1 MMNEYILSQEDQLI
15 WEFFKCSE
23 GGFFIEVGAGDPVN
37 LSVSYHLE
45 VKGWKGILVEPQPEL
60 ANKLKNNRKAKVWPV
75 ACGSPQNKGEADFF
89 VAGEFSS
96 LKKHAAFTDVIYS
109 DKIVVPVMTLDEIL
123 FEEGN
128 PEIDF
133 LSIDVEGSELN
144 VLRGIDLLKNR
155 PRLIFIEYHVLS
167 LDIHHYF
174 LRNKYKLVKRTGVN
188 NWYIPIENEHNLK
201 MVDRL
206 KLFRKMYLG
215 TPFRKLQFVI
225 KKHTKHRK
233 FRNQ

>member
-1 MMNEYILSQEDQLI
+1 MMNEYMHSEEDQLI
-15 WEFFKCSE
+15 WDFFKCSE

-45 VKGWKGILVEPQPEL
+45 VKGWKGILVEPQPAL
-60 ANKLKNNRKAKVWPV
+60 ATKLKLNRKAKVWPV

-109 DKIVVPVMTLDEIL
+109 DKIVVPVMTLVEIICK
-123 FEEGN
+123 ECN

-144 VLRGIDLLKNR
+144 VLKGINLLKNR

-201 MVDRL
+201 MMDRL

-215 TPFRKLQFVI
+215 TPLRKLQFVI

>member
-1 MMNEYILSQEDQLI
+1 MMDEYILSEENRLI
-15 WEFFKCSE
+15 WEFFQCSDD
-23 GGFFIEVGAGDPVN
+23 GFFIEVGAGDPVN

-45 VKGWKGILVEPQPEL
+45 IKGWKGILIEPQPAL
-60 ANKLKNNRKAKVWPV
+60 ATKLINNRKAKVWSV
-75 ACGSPQNKGEADFF
+75 ACGPPQHEGVADFF

-109 DKIVVPVMTLDEIL
+109 DKIVVPIMTLDEIL
-123 FEEGN
+123 YKEGS
-128 PEIDF
+128 PGIDF

-144 VLRGIDLLKNR
+144 VLKGIDLIKNR

-167 LDIHHYF
+167 LDIHRYL
-174 LRNKYKLVKRTGVN
+174 LRNRYKLVKRTGVN
-188 NWYIPIENEHNLK
+188 NWYIPIENEYNLK
-201 MVDRL
+201 MLDRI

-215 TPFRKLQFVI
+215 TPLRKLQFVI

>member
-1 MMNEYILSQEDQLI
+1 MMNKYILSEENRII

-23 GGFFIEVGAGDPVN
+23 DGFFIEVGAGDPVN

-45 VKGWKGILVEPQPEL
+45 VKGWKGILIEPQPTL
-60 ANKLKNNRKAKVWPV
+60 ATKLKHNRKAKVWSV
-75 ACGSPQNKGEADFF
+75 ACGSSQDKGEADFF

-96 LKKHAAFTDVIYS
+96 LKKHSAFTDVIYS
-109 DKIVVPVMTLDEIL
+109 DKIVVPIMTLDEIL
-123 FEEGN
+123 YEEGN
-128 PEIDF
+128 PRCDF
-133 LSIDVEGSELN
+133 LSIDVEGSELS
-144 VLRGIDLLKNR
+144 VLKGIDLLKNR

-167 LDIHHYF
+167 LDIHHYL
-174 LRNKYKLVKRTGVN
+174 LRNRFKLIKRTGVN
-188 NWYIPIENEHNLK
+188 NWYVPIENEHNLK
-201 MVDRL
+201 ILEKL

-215 TPFRKLQFVI
+215 TPLRKLQFVL